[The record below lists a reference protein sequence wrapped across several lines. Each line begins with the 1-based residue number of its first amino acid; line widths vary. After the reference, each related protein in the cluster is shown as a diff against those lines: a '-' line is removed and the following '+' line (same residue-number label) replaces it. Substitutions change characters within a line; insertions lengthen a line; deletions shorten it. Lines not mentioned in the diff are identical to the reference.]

1 MFLERMA
8 EKIEKEFIVEVEQIE
23 EKVFIKEEIKLEI
36 KGI

>member
-1 MFLERMA
+1 MA
-8 EKIEKEFIVEVEQIE
+8 ENIEKEFIVEVEQIE

>member
-8 EKIEKEFIVEVEQIE
+8 ENIEKEFIVEVEQIE